1 MRIRNRRA
9 AARHIYIY
17 NIITLSLCFSAQQL
31 NDNFETILCKQK
43 NQEKRPTLIPR
54 CVVYR
59 YYATYTPSQ
68 VHELLIKF
76 VWLCCCCF
84 SYMYIFF
91 KSIFFT
97 FRWWLLY
104 ETKFSTS
111 TLCGHWIQRPVIKIV
126 RLCSLPFAFIIV
138 ASYRYYRQDLLLLL
152 AVCIGPFSC
161 RSAFFIFCYDHFVCI
176 FTL

>member
-1 MRIRNRRA
+1 MQQAYTVVCCVFVCLPQHMRIRNRRA

-17 NIITLSLCFSAQQL
+17 NIITLSLFFSAQQL

-91 KSIFFT
+91 KSIFF
-97 FRWWLLY
+97 FLRFVDDYYMKQNSRRVLY
-104 ETKFSTS
+104 AGIEFSA
-111 TLCGHWIQRPVIKIV
+111 L
-126 RLCSLPFAFIIV
+126 
-138 ASYRYYRQDLLLLL
+138 
-152 AVCIGPFSC
+152 
-161 RSAFFIFCYDHFVCI
+161 
-176 FTL
+176 